1 MAKKVPDKMC
11 LECRTIKPIT
21 EFYSNRGWEEQ
32 MRTDPF
38 CKDCARTMVVSKE
51 TAREYCWKTNR
62 VWSEALWTAAERKA
76 DHQLNTNAEYLDKKT
91 SQKRKAEIKL
101 SYECGNFFAVMN
113 SAALYSYVD
122 NEDKP
127 YDPES
132 AAGTAQ
138 EIDATREDD
147 EVIWSDEWGGMYKRK
162 ELRYLDNYY
171 ERLQD
176 EFVLDNVNIEDY
188 ARKVALASLDA
199 NTKYQRMRQGMG
211 SAKEWQEAQD
221 AFDKMSKS
229 ARFAESQRKENINGS
244 LGSLSTIIMDIEI
257 NHHNEMP
264 KVEFEPDQV
273 DAILRDFGYT
283 GSAIA

>member
-11 LECRTIKPIT
+11 LKCRAIKPIT
-21 EFYSNRGWEEQ
+21 EFFSNRGWEEQ
-32 MRTDPF
+32 MKTDPI
-38 CKDCARTMVVSKE
+38 CKDCAREMVVDKD

-62 VWSEALWTAAERKA
+62 VWSEALWTAAERNA
-76 DHQLNTNAEYLDKKT
+76 DHFLNTNAEYLDKKT
-91 SQKRKAEIKL
+91 SQKRKNEIKL
-101 SYECGNFFAVMN
+101 KYECSGFFSIMN
-113 SAALYSYVD
+113 AALYAYVD

-127 YDPES
+127 YNPES
-132 AAGTAQ
+132 TAGTVQ
-138 EIDATREDD
+138 EVDTTRED
-147 EVIWSDEWGGMYKRK
+147 EELFWSDEWGGMYKRR

-171 ERLQD
+171 ARLQD

-199 NTKYQRMRQGMG
+199 NTKYQKMRQGTCLP
-211 SAKEWQEAQD
+211 KEWQEAQD

-264 KVEFEPDQV
+264 KVEFEPDRI

-283 GSAIA
+283 STAIS